1 MVILL
6 LTGSSFLLILA
17 LLIGCTT
24 NNNDGLG
31 PENTVTTES
40 GLQYYY
46 IKKGDG
52 PFVEKGS
59 IVDTKLSLLV
69 EGELIWTSY
78 EAEDSLFTF
87 IAGVSGVIS
96 GFEEMV
102 FLMREGDNVVAT
114 LPYDIA
120 YGEAGAGDDIPP
132 FATLV
137 YDRYEIVS
145 VSEPKEVLSDT
156 LSAVFDASGT
166 DAVIQTYTDIMSSD
180 IAENYHT
187 DLTLLQSFYA
197 DLRENE
203 KYEELESL
211 ARFFK
216 TKATEEFEGALAG
229 YFVVV
234 SIEDREEYDRAIE
247 VTNEFLEEYPDD
259 QWFQSR
265 LVRLQEAKANAD

>member
-1 MVILL
+1 M
-6 LTGSSFLLILA
+6 
-17 LLIGCTT
+17 
-24 NNNDGLG
+24 
-31 PENTVTTES
+31 
-40 GLQYYY
+40 
-46 IKKGDG
+46 
-52 PFVEKGS
+52 VEKGS

-96 GFEEMV
+96 GFEEMA

-120 YGEAGAGDDIPP
+120 YGENGAGDDIPP
-132 FATLV
+132 YATLV

-145 VSEPKEVLSDT
+145 VSEPKKVLGDT
-156 LSAVFDASGT
+156 LSIVFEESGT
-166 DAVIQTYTDIMSSD
+166 DGVISAFTEITSSEMAD
-180 IAENYHT
+180 EYHS

-203 KYEELESL
+203 HYEELELL
-211 ARFFK
+211 ARFFVTQASDDSEK
-216 TKATEEFEGALAG
+216 TLPG
-229 YFVVV
+229 YFIVV
-234 SIEDREEYDRAIE
+234 SIEDREELDRAIE
-247 VTNEFLEEYPDD
+247 VTNDFLEEFPDD

-265 LVRLQEAKANAD
+265 LERLQEAKSNAD

>member
-1 MVILL
+1 MRL
-6 LTGSSFLLILA
+6 SFLLIFA
-17 LLIGCTT
+17 LIIGCTP

-31 PENTVTTES
+31 PEHTITTES

-46 IKKGDG
+46 LKKGDG
-52 PFVEKGS
+52 PMVEKGS

-69 EGELIWTSY
+69 EDELIWTSY

-87 IAGVSGVIS
+87 IAGVSGVID

-120 YGEAGAGDDIPP
+120 YGEEGAGDDIPP

-145 VSEPKEVLSDT
+145 VSEPKKVLGDT
-156 LSAVFDASGT
+156 LSLVFEESGT
-166 DAVIQTYTDIMSSD
+166 EGVIQTYNEIMSTESAD
-180 IAENYHT
+180 DYHA
-187 DLTLLQSFYA
+187 DLTLLQSFYG
-197 DLRENE
+197 DLRDSEHF
-203 KYEELESL
+203 EELETL
-211 ARFFK
+211 AQFFK
-216 TKATEEFEGALAG
+216 SKAADDFEKALPG
-229 YFVVV
+229 YYIVV
-234 SIEDREEYDRAIE
+234 SIEDREDFDRAIS
-247 VTNEFLEEYPDD
+247 VTNDFIDEFPDD

-265 LVRLQEAKANAD
+265 LARLQEAKANDD